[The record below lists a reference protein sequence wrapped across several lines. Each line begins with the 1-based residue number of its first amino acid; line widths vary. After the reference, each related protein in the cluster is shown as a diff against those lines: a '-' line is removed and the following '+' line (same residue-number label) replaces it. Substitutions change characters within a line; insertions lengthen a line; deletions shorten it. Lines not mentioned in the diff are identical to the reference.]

1 MGIAQVAL
9 GLTLYGSPKYL
20 FILYAVWVFILVVL
34 YFVLTYRNQHQLA
47 VDDHGSY
54 YTGTR
59 TDVTGSP
66 SRGRK
71 SSGKFGK
78 VAAGLGGAGLLA
90 AFANRRKSRSRSR
103 SRSRTRTDV
112 QSSRRTSDSYLD
124 DKYTDDGRSP
134 KKHTWRDRLL
144 AGAAGIGLATAARR
158 VFSGG
163 RKSESSSSVSD
174 YPHHPLGGST
184 NITQT
189 DISHVEEGRV
199 PTTPNRRTEA
209 VGLAAIP
216 AAMTSPSRHSRRSS
230 RPERRPSGTS
240 IDSYDSRSDYY
251 SPGKAKQETHTL
263 RNGLAALG
271 VAGYL
276 RHKFKKN
283 KDAKD
288 DRRLEEMRRK
298 ERENERINR
307 HASGS
312 QRPPRYTGDG
322 APPRV
327 RPARHNSI
335 TDSEMTPLHGS
346 NPELSRHSLGPPS
359 VGRTDITTSNTLA
372 NSGLPPPPPLPGA
385 ILHNDSSNSSFG
397 RARHSSR
404 NRHGRNESATAA
416 LAAGAAGASLAA
428 SHRNS
433 SRRRNSEGG
442 TSVNSPPVSVKVKMH
457 NDGRHVTLRR
467 LDPAEAAAEREARR
481 RHGRGRSG
489 SISSVGGGGASGD
502 EHWRRVQKMEAE
514 QASQQHNLRPTIPTD
529 LPGPPPGPPPPPSS
543 FAGPS
548 TYLGPTSTMDLGDL
562 PPPPPMPGAAESG
575 IGGGSPGSIYGSGP
589 SAVDSR
595 AESNRKRRRAERARA
610 LQARQ
615 EGRGNKVDFT

>member
-1 MGIAQVAL
+1 
-9 GLTLYGSPKYL
+9 
-20 FILYAVWVFILVVL
+20 VWF
-34 YFVLTYRNQHQLA
+34 FVLILAWFIFTYTNQHRIS

-59 TDVTGSP
+59 TDATGSP

-71 SSGKFGK
+71 SSGRFGK
-78 VAAGLGGAGLLA
+78 IAAGLGGAGLLA
-90 AFANRRKSRSRSR
+90 AFASRRKSRSR

-112 QSSRRTSDSYLD
+112 QSSRRTSASYVD

-144 AGAAGIGLATAARR
+144 AGAAGVGLATAARR

-163 RKSESSSSVSD
+163 RKSDSSSSVSD

-189 DISHVEEGRV
+189 DISQVEEGRV

-209 VGLAAIP
+209 VGLAAVP
-216 AAMTSPSRHSRRSS
+216 AAITSPSRHSRLSS
-230 RPERRPSGTS
+230 RPGRRPSGTS
-240 IDSYDSRSDYY
+240 VDSYDSRSDYY

-263 RNGLAALG
+263 RNGIAVLG

-288 DRRLEEMRRK
+288 DRRIEEMRRK
-298 ERENERINR
+298 ERENERMNR

-322 APPRV
+322 APSRV
-327 RPARHNSI
+327 RPGRHNSI

-346 NPELSRHSLGPPS
+346 NPELSRYSLQPPS
-359 VGRTDITTSNTLA
+359 GGRTDITNSNTLA
-372 NSGLPPPPPLPGA
+372 NSGLPPPPPMPGA

-397 RARHSSR
+397 ARQSSR
-404 NRHGRNESATAA
+404 NRHGRGEAA
-416 LAAGAAGASLAA
+416 AAGLAAGAAGASLAA
-428 SHRNS
+428 SHRNA

-442 TSVNSPPVSVKVKMH
+442 ASVNSPPVSVKVKMH

-481 RHGRGRSG
+481 RQGRGRSG
-489 SISSVGGGGASGD
+489 SISSVGGGASGD
-502 EHWRRVQKMEAE
+502 EHWRRVERMEAE
-514 QASQQHNLRPTIPTD
+514 QSHNIPSIPTN

-548 TYLGPTSTMDLGDL
+548 TYAGPTSTMDLGDL
-562 PPPPPMPGAAESG
+562 PPPPPIPGAAESG
-575 IGGGSPGSIYGSGP
+575 TGGGSPSSIYGSGP

-595 AESNRKRRRAERARA
+595 AENNRKRRRAERARA